1 MVHGEPGIGKS
12 RLLEEAAR
20 DAAARGMTVLATVG
34 VQSEA
39 RLPFAGLHQLL
50 RPVRARAAALPEVQR
65 GALDAA
71 FGLTRDDAAEPFR
84 VAMAALDL
92 VAEVATLWDV
102 AVRVRE
108 RVAALATLDPVSQ
121 AVLLAVVGRLEA
133 QLWLLRAELA
143 D

>member
-1 MVHGEPGIGKS
+1 MSGTM
-12 RLLEEAAR
+12 RQ
-20 DAAARGMTVLATVG
+20 AAA
-34 VQSEA
+34 S
-39 RLPFAGLHQLL
+39 
-50 RPVRARAAALPEVQR
+50 
-65 GALDAA
+65 
-71 FGLTRDDAAEPFR
+71 
-84 VAMAALDL
+84 LDL